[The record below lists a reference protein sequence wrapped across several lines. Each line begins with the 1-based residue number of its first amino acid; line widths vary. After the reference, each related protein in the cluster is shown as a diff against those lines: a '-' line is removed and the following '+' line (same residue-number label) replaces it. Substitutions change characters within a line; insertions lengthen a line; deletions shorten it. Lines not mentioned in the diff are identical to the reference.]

1 MTIPFMSLTI
11 YSLLFLASALVAA
24 LTGVLAWMRRQSLGA
39 KELIY
44 LMIFAFYWSVTVFM
58 EAVVTTLDE
67 KILWSKISYIAVVS
81 TPVLYL
87 IFVYRFVGKKQLV
100 GFRKILPFFVLPM
113 LILLLAWTNESH
125 HLIWTGFSSIDPA
138 TNLIQYHHGLGF
150 LIGYMSY
157 SYVLMSWA
165 TYLMAQFIF
174 KHQKAFRSQGWIIL
188 IASIC
193 PWVASIFYMLNM
205 NIAEGLDLTPGSIS
219 LSGLLFIFAIL
230 KARLLDLVPIARE
243 ALVENLD
250 EGILVLDDRNR
261 IQDINEAAKM
271 QLGIEQEHFMGD
283 DIRMVKLREKAL
295 LQALIS
301 SDSIKLFEVSDRG
314 LYKAYKIDKILL
326 KTKRKSRLL
335 VIRDITESIEKQKEI
350 QQSEERYRSMSHL
363 FRLMAD
369 NMPDMLWAKDLDK
382 KYLFAN
388 KVLCNELLKASD
400 TNEPIGKTM
409 EYFLARE
416 QAKKPDDPHWFNF
429 GRNSRNTDDFIMDTG
444 QTGVFDEFG
453 TIDGRFWYMDVRKS
467 PIRDENGK
475 MIGIVGSARD
485 VTQQKKTESELITA
499 KERAEESDRLKS
511 SFLANMSHEIRTPM
525 NGILGFISLMQEPG
539 VTPDEQQAYYE
550 AVKTGGDRLLNTI
563 NDIIELSRIDSG
575 EMLINNIDTNVSEML
590 LMLHS
595 TFAQEA
601 RSKGLQFIN
610 KESEPLEQVMIYC
623 DRSKLYGI
631 MSNLIKNAI
640 KYTKKG
646 SIEMGFMTESDR
658 IRFYVKDTGIGI
670 PKNRQKDIF
679 DRFVQVD
686 GSRTRVYEGSGVGL
700 SLSKAYVE
708 MMGGSIWVDS
718 GDEEGS
724 TFFFELPVHPVKKV
738 VPENEEIDLKPL
750 SDSEPGLRILI
761 VEDDPNSFEYLSLIL
776 QRSNHRV
783 FHTYTGF
790 EAVELCRQHNKFDVI
805 LMDVKLPGIDGYE
818 TTRRIRDLGFDHP
831 IIAVSAFAFS
841 EDQQRAIMAGCNDYI
856 TKPVNKDSLLS
867 KLDQYVQHKT

>member
-1 MTIPFMSLTI
+1 MNLTV
-11 YSLLFLASALVAA
+11 YPLLFLASALVAA
-24 LTGVLAWMRRQSLGA
+24 LTAVLAWMRRQSLGA

-67 KILWSKISYIAVVS
+67 KILWSKISYFAVVS
-81 TPVLYL
+81 TPVIYL
-87 IFVYRFVGKKQLV
+87 LFVHRFIGIKQFT
-100 GFRKILPFFVLPM
+100 GFRKIVPLFILPL
-113 LILLLAWTNESH
+113 LILLLAWTNEYH
-125 HLIWTGFSSIDPA
+125 HLIWSGYSSIDPE

-150 LIGYMSY
+150 LIGYMGY
-157 SYVLMSWA
+157 SYVLMTWA
-165 TYLMAQFIF
+165 TFLMAKFIL
-174 KHQKAFRSQGWIIL
+174 KHQKAFRSQGWIVL

-193 PWVASIFYMLNM
+193 PWVASIFYMLNI

-230 KARLLDLVPIARE
+230 KVRLLDLVPIARE
-243 ALVENLD
+243 ALVENLH
-250 EGILVLDDRNR
+250 EGILVLDDKNR
-261 IQDINEAAKM
+261 IQDINEAAKT

-283 DIRMVKLREKAL
+283 DIRTIKLREKEL

-301 SDSIKLFEVSDRG
+301 PVSIKLFELNQNAV
-314 LYKAYKIDKILL
+314 YKAYKINKVPL
-326 KTKRKSRLL
+326 KSKLESRLI
-335 VIRDITESIEKQKEI
+335 VIRDITEVVEKQKEI

-382 KYLFAN
+382 KYLFVN
-388 KVLCNELLKASD
+388 KVLCNELLKTSD
-400 TNEPIGKTM
+400 TEEPIGKTL
-409 EYFLARE
+409 EYFLTRE
-416 QAKKPDDPHWFNF
+416 QAKNPNDPDWFNF
-429 GRNSRNTDDFIMDTG
+429 GRNSRNTDDFIMETG
-444 QTGVFDEFG
+444 QAGVFDEFG
-453 TIDGRFWYMDVRKS
+453 NIEGRFSYMDVRKS

-485 VTQQKKTESELITA
+485 VTHQKKTESELITA

-539 VTPDEQQAYYE
+539 VTPDEQQSYYE
-550 AVKTGGDRLLNTI
+550 AVKSGGDRLLNTI

-575 EMLINNIDTNVSEML
+575 EMHINNIDTNVSEMM
-590 LMLHS
+590 LMLNA
-595 TFAQEA
+595 TFSQEA
-601 RSKGLQFIN
+601 RKKGLHLIN
-610 KESEPLEQVMIYC
+610 KEIEPTEQVSIFC

-631 MSNLIKNAI
+631 MSNLVKNAI
-640 KYTKKG
+640 KYTKQG
-646 SIEMGFMTESDR
+646 SIEMGFMTDSDR

-686 GSRTRVYEGSGVGL
+686 GSNTRVYEGSGVGL

-718 GDEEGS
+718 GDEVGS
-724 TFFFELPVHPVKKV
+724 TFFFELPVHPIKRNVT
-738 VPENEEIDLKPL
+738 ENEVIDLTPM
-750 SDSEPGLRILI
+750 SDSDPGLRILI
-761 VEDDPNSFEYLSLIL
+761 VEDDPSSFEYLSLIL

-818 TTRRIRDLGFDHP
+818 TTRRIRDLGLELP
-831 IIAVSAFAFS
+831 IIAVSAFAFT
-841 EDQQRAIMAGCNDYI
+841 EDQERAFKAGCDDYI
-856 TKPVNKDSLLS
+856 TKPVNKDSLFS

>member
-1 MTIPFMSLTI
+1 MNLTV

-24 LTGVLAWMRRQSLGA
+24 LAAVLAWMRRSSLGA

-44 LMIFAFYWSVTVFM
+44 LMLFAFYWSVTVFM
-58 EAVVTTLDE
+58 EAVVTTLDD
-67 KILWSKISYIAVVS
+67 KILWSKISYLAVVA
-81 TPVLYL
+81 TPVIYL
-87 IFVYRFVGKKQLV
+87 IFVCRFIGKKHLAS
-100 GFRKILPFFVLPM
+100 FRKIVPLTILPLLV
-113 LILLLAWTNESH
+113 LLLAWTNESH
-125 HLIWTGFSSIDPA
+125 HLIWSGFSPIDPE
-138 TNLIQYHHGLGF
+138 TNLIKYHHGLGF
-150 LIGYMSY
+150 LIGYMGY
-157 SYVLMSWA
+157 SYVLMSWV
-165 TYLMAQFIF
+165 TYLMAKFILE
-174 KHQKAFRSQGWIIL
+174 HQKAFRSQGWIVL

-193 PWVASIFYMLNM
+193 PWVASIFYMLNI
-205 NIAEGLDLTPGSIS
+205 NFAEGLDLTPASIS
-219 LSGLLFIFAIL
+219 LSGLLFIFAIV
-230 KARLLDLVPIARE
+230 KVRLLDLVPIARE
-243 ALVENLD
+243 ALVENLH
-250 EGILVLDDRNR
+250 EGILVLDDKNR
-261 IQDINEAAKM
+261 IQDINESAKM

-283 DIRMVKLREKAL
+283 DIRMVKLREKSL

-301 SDSIKLFEVSDRG
+301 PDSIKLFEVSDFG
-314 LYKAYKIDKILL
+314 AYKAYKINKILL
-326 KTKRKSRLL
+326 KTKLESRLI
-335 VIRDITESIEKQKEI
+335 VIRDITEAIEKQKEI

-382 KYLFAN
+382 RYLFVN

-400 TNEPIGKTM
+400 TEEPIGKTM

-416 QAKKPDDPHWFNF
+416 QAKNPNDPDWYNF
-429 GRNSRNTDDFIMDTG
+429 GRNSRNTDDFIMETG
-444 QTGVFDEFG
+444 QAGVFDEFG
-453 TIDGRFWYMDVRKS
+453 NIEGRFSYMDVRKS

-485 VTQQKKTESELITA
+485 VTHQKKTESELITA

-539 VTPDEQQAYYE
+539 VTPDEQQTYYE
-550 AVKTGGDRLLNTI
+550 AVKTGGDRLLTTI

-575 EMLINNIDTNVSEML
+575 EMLINNIDTNVSEMM
-590 LMLHS
+590 LMLYS
-595 TFAQEA
+595 TFSLEA
-601 RSKGLQFIN
+601 RNKGLHLIN
-610 KESEPLEQVMIYC
+610 KTNEPLEQVLIFC
-623 DRSKLYGI
+623 DRSKLNGI

-640 KYTKKG
+640 KYTKQG
-646 SIEMGFMTESDR
+646 SIEMGFMTDFDR

-686 GSRTRVYEGSGVGL
+686 GSNTRVYEGSGVGL

-718 GDEEGS
+718 GDEVGS
-724 TFFFELPVHPVKKV
+724 TFFFELPVHPVKTHFV
-738 VPENEEIDLKPL
+738 EVEDADLKSM
-750 SDSEPGLRILI
+750 SDSDPGLRILI
-761 VEDDPNSFEYLSLIL
+761 VEDDPSSFEYLSLIL

-818 TTRRIRDLGFDHP
+818 TTRRIRDLGFDLP
-831 IIAVSAFAFS
+831 IIAVSAFAFT
-841 EDQQRAIMAGCNDYI
+841 EDQQRAFKAGCNDYI
-856 TKPVNKDSLLS
+856 TKPVNKDTLFS
-867 KLDQYVQHKT
+867 KLDQYVQHKS